1 MSRAD
6 RIFSVADA
14 RTHAQRRMPRMVF
27 DYVDGAAGSEAG
39 NRLNC
44 EVLDAIRLLPRV
56 LINVEERSLTKSFLG
71 RDWGLPFGI
80 APMGMCNLTWPGA
93 DAILA
98 RAAARH
104 DIPLCLSTAASSTIE
119 RTRERAGENAWF
131 QLYVGHSQEIS
142 MDLVRRADE
151 AGYEV
156 LMLTVDVPQ
165 VSHRLRD
172 LKNGF
177 QVPFRIGPR
186 QFLDFARH
194 PSWSLGTLAAGVPVT
209 ANFTDYVDSKST
221 DKVFKAWVRNEGRG
235 RIDWQF
241 LEMLRESWPRTLMVK
256 GVLAPA
262 DALVAK
268 ERGVDGLYVSNHGGR
283 QLDSAPAAIHMLP
296 LIRRAVGEGYPLLF
310 DSGVRNGES
319 IVKALALGAD
329 FVMLGRTW
337 LYAIGADGEHGME
350 KMIEVLGEEISLAM
364 AQLGRCQLADIDE
377 SLIFH
382 HETAAGTAFE

>member
-1 MSRAD
+1 MVRAD
-6 RIFSVADA
+6 RIFCVADA
-14 RTHAQRRMPRMVF
+14 RVQARRRMPRMMF
-27 DYVDGAAGSEAG
+27 DYVDGAAGNESAS
-39 NRLNC
+39 RLNC
-44 EVLDAIRLLPRV
+44 QVLDAIRLLPRV
-56 LINVEERSLTKSFLG
+56 LVNVEERSLTKSFLD
-71 RDWGLPFGI
+71 REWGLPFGI

-98 RAAARH
+98 QAAVRH

-119 RTRERAGENAWF
+119 QTRTRAGDNAWF
-131 QLYVGHSQEIS
+131 QLYVGHSNEVS

-165 VSHRLRD
+165 VSQRLRD

-177 QVPFRIGPR
+177 QIPFRIGTR

-194 PSWSLGTLAAGVPVT
+194 PAWSLGTLAAGVPVT
-209 ANFTDYVDSKST
+209 ANFTDYAASESS
-221 DKVFKAWVRNEGRG
+221 DKVFKAWIRNEGRG

-241 LEMLRESWPRTLMVK
+241 LEMLRERWPRTLMVK

-262 DALVAK
+262 DAVAVK
-268 ERGVDGLYVSNHGGR
+268 ERGVDALYVSNHGGR

-296 LIRRAVGEGYPLLF
+296 LIRRAVGEGYPIIF
-310 DSGVRNGES
+310 DSGVRNGEG

-329 FVMLGRTW
+329 FVMLGRAF
-337 LYAIGADGEHGME
+337 LYAIGADGERGLE
-350 KMIEVLGEEISLAM
+350 KIIKVLGEEISLAM
-364 AQLGRCQLADIDE
+364 AQIGRRDLIAIDG
-377 SLIFH
+377 SLIYE
-382 HETAAGTAFE
+382 HEIEE